1 MYLVCQVLVDEEPA
15 PWTFEVVED
24 ATKRG
29 KPRLLDSRGYS
40 YTQAKGTANGTFMV
54 FSAVIVRVLS
64 FFLRVQDN
72 NIHTKSG
79 YDSIKLSFK

>member
-1 MYLVCQVLVDEEPA
+1 MLIDEEPA

-40 YTQAKGTANGTFMV
+40 YTQAKGTANGTVMV
-54 FSAVIVRVLS
+54 YIVIL
-64 FFLRVQDN
+64 
-72 NIHTKSG
+72 
-79 YDSIKLSFK
+79 